1 MDCGPTCLRM
11 VAKHYGKTYSL
22 RDLRRKSHIT
32 REGVPI
38 CAKRFGSI
46 LELIERNHKIK
57 VQLVLSPGA
66 DENSISLMKTIFKM
80 KMSGQNREILEKL
93 DIWYKTERSK
103 RHELL
108 GTVQD
113 TDIMEGFE
121 EMMDYNSMLFRTG
134 KVTGVPSVYVD
145 GYPLPTNYTLDDL
158 KYHIAE
164 LESTRHMSNNIE

>member
-1 MDCGPTCLRM
+1 
-11 VAKHYGKTYSL
+11 
-22 RDLRRKSHIT
+22 
-32 REGVPI
+32 
-38 CAKRFGSI
+38 
-46 LELIERNHKIK
+46 
-57 VQLVLSPGA
+57 
-66 DENSISLMKTIFKM
+66 M

-145 GYPLPTNYTLDDL
+145 GYPLPTNYTLDVL